1 MKKLNL
7 LICFIANITIA
18 KALDAPTLK
27 LPVDGENYIKY
38 DMNLVANTVTGATKY
53 IFEIDTVSGF
63 NSSFRKL
70 DSSNQILY
78 YFNAVKLGF
87 GKKYYW
93 RAKAKNDIE
102 VSNWSST
109 WSFTVQKKLEIFSPV
124 NNFNSDYHSPSIT
137 VRTFGTGPLYRID
150 VDTVSTF
157 NSGFLRRLYPSESNS
172 TVQAYDMPY
181 GKKVYFRTWAFILS
195 GDTTDFSET
204 RIINIQAA
212 PKPELPVN
220 ATTGVD
226 TSVAYLFAIIK
237 GSTAQVEVQI
247 DVYPLFNTPVT
258 YTKSTGS
265 FKNLKFDTTYFWR
278 VRQITNAG
286 KNISFWSET
295 FSFTTKYQLTKPII
309 TSPINNS
316 ANNNDSLKII
326 WLPSTPSPVS
336 NYYIETDTNS
346 DFKTPFYYYTNNTT
360 VNLSSLKGK
369 TNNSLFIRIRA
380 INDYGKSPWSDVLK
394 INNLSTGIIK
404 NIEPKDIVVYYLPN
418 EILIKSMTENNFNL
432 ELLSIDGKIVK
443 TIDSTYE
450 AVLKTDELSNGIYLL
465 NIEKENTQLF
475 RRKICIYR

>member
-1 MKKLNL
+1 MKKLIL
-7 LICFIANITIA
+7 FICFLTNFIIA

-38 DMNLVANTVTGATKY
+38 DMNLAVNGVTGASKY

-109 WSFTVQKKLEIFSPV
+109 WSFNVQKKLEIFSPV
-124 NNFNSDYHSPSIT
+124 NNFNSDSHSPSIT
-137 VRTFGTGPLYRID
+137 VRTFGTAPSYRID

-157 NSGFLRRLYPSESNS
+157 NSGFFRRLYPSESNS

-181 GKKVYFRTWAFILS
+181 GKKIYFRTWAHNGS

-204 RIINIQAA
+204 RIINIQAS
-212 PKPELPVN
+212 PKLQYPVN
-220 ATTGVD
+220 ATIGID
-226 TSVAYLFAIIK
+226 TSVAYSFAIIK
-237 GSTAQVEVQI
+237 GSPAQFEVQI
-247 DVYPLFNTPVT
+247 DVEPLFNAPVT
-258 YTKSTGS
+258 YTKSNGG
-265 FKNLKFDTTYFWR
+265 FKNLKFGTTYFWR
-278 VRQITNAG
+278 VRQITNVG
-286 KNISFWSET
+286 KNISYWSDT
-295 FSFTTKYQLTKPII
+295 FSFTTKYQLSKPVI

-316 ANNNDSLKII
+316 VNNNDSLKIT

-346 DFKTPFYYYTNNTT
+346 DFKTPNYYYINNTT
-360 VNLSSLKGK
+360 ANLSSLKGK
-369 TNNSLFIRIRA
+369 KNNSMFIHIRA
-380 INDYGKSPWSDVLK
+380 INNHGQSQWSDVLK
-394 INNLSTGIIK
+394 INNINSGIIH
-404 NIEPKDIVVYYLPN
+404 NIEPKDIVVCYLPSQ
-418 EILIKSMTENNFNL
+418 IIIKSKTKNSFKL
-432 ELLSIDGKIVK
+432 ELLSIDGRIFK
-443 TIDSTYE
+443 TIDNTYE
-450 AVLKTDELSNGIYLL
+450 AVLNTDEFTNGIYLL
-465 NIEKENTQLF
+465 NIEKGNTQLF
-475 RRKICIYR
+475 RKKICIFR